1 MKSVSRRS
9 VVALG
14 ATALLAGISRRA
26 KAAGKYGP
34 GFSDAEIKL
43 GTTAYYSGPASTAA
57 AYGLAQVAYFQMV
70 NDRGGINGRRLT

>member
-14 ATALLAGISRRA
+14 ATALLAGIGGRA

-34 GFSDAEIKL
+34 GVSDAEIKL
-43 GTTAYYSGPASTAA
+43 GPS
-57 AYGLAQVAYFQMV
+57 VAR
-70 NDRGGINGRRLT
+70 NCS